1 MNFKRATADDDVFCT
16 FPFVHIATKTAGE
29 IKPCCRARPT
39 SNIQDESLEEAWNNP
54 RMRAIRKELLTG
66 IRSPECNACW
76 KHEDQGIRSMRQ
88 RTVKNHIRT
97 FGPVWE
103 EMDEDGFM
111 PFKIPTFEAKL
122 SNLCNLKCRM
132 CHPVDSTSWAQDWGA
147 IKGLMKKHNKSTY
160 EKVEQFNIEKKPY
173 VSKWHT
179 EEFWEEFK
187 ALCPYF
193 REIYFAGGEPLTDPL
208 HYKVLHYI
216 IKYGDAEKVSLR
228 YATNMTKL
236 NYKKDNVLEMWNSF
250 KRVHINI
257 SIDGTGDIYNYIRQ
271 LGDYKVVQD
280 NILKVIDHP
289 KLYKIA
295 GALTLQVYNIWFMPE
310 IAQDFEDMGIE
321 LHTHRVNYP
330 TFLDCRVIPP
340 KFKDKIRNKLRT
352 SKFANNPH
360 FMDAINTLDGDM
372 TDLIPKF
379 IEFSDT
385 LDVKQQ
391 VDISWRDLLPDMAE
405 EMDEL
410 VAR

>member
-1 MNFKRATADDDVFCT
+1 MEYGEAD
-16 FPFVHIATKTAGE
+16 
-29 IKPCCRARPT
+29 
-39 SNIQDESLEEAWNNP
+39 
-54 RMRAIRKELLTG
+54 
-66 IRSPECNACW
+66 
-76 KHEDQGIRSMRQ
+76 
-88 RTVKNHIRT
+88 
-97 FGPVWE
+97 
-103 EMDEDGFM
+103 
-111 PFKIPTFEAKL
+111 
-122 SNLCNLKCRM
+122 
-132 CHPVDSTSWAQDWGA
+132 
-147 IKGLMKKHNKSTY
+147 
-160 EKVEQFNIEKKPY
+160 
-173 VSKWHT
+173 
-179 EEFWEEFK
+179 
-187 ALCPYF
+187 
-193 REIYFAGGEPLTDPL
+193 
-208 HYKVLHYI
+208 
-216 IKYGDAEKVSLR
+216 KVSLR

-271 LGDYKVVQD
+271 LGDYKVVQE

-310 IAQDFEDMGIE
+310 IAKDFEDMGIE

-340 KFKDKIRNKLRT
+340 KFKQQIKNKLRT

-372 TDLIPKF
+372 TELIPKF

-405 EMDEL
+405 EMDAF